1 MGQIGWAC
9 LVGSAKKLLKFASQ
23 MNYTEG
29 ERIASNF
36 QKKGPIVAVDEII
49 TKEGEDEVDDIG

>member
-1 MGQIGWAC
+1 MGFLIPAMSCTLGEV
-9 LVGSAKKLLKFASQ
+9 L
-23 MNYTEG
+23 NYTEG